1 METILIRYC
10 EIGLKSTP
18 VRRKFEANL
27 RDNILSMLASD
38 GIEALLTMG
47 EARIYL
53 ESEDIEGCVRSVS
66 KVFGIASLSV
76 CSVCNSTMDEICAAA
91 AEYSRGR
98 IGEGESFAVR
108 ARREGNHPF
117 TSMEIGR
124 DAGSAIFIAN
134 EDKHVSVDLHD
145 PDKVIYIEVRNST
158 TFIFDSY
165 IAGPGGLPM
174 GSQGKVLA
182 EIDGER
188 SVVSAWTMMRRG
200 CRVYVT
206 GDGDDTLLRMYDP
219 GLRRFDAE
227 TDGKLMQEFLAKVS
241 GASIDTVS
249 GYDYGGSDL
258 PVFFPTVG
266 MTDDETSDLLAHIRD
281 VSF

>member
-18 VRRKFEANL
+18 VRRRFEANL
-27 RDNILSMLASD
+27 RDNILTMLASD
-38 GIEALLTMG
+38 GIEALITMG

-53 ESEDIEGCVRSVS
+53 ESDDIEGCVRSVS

-76 CSVCNSTMDEICAAA
+76 ARVCSSAMEDICRTA
-91 AEYSRGR
+91 AEYSRTR
-98 IGEGESFAVR
+98 MGEGESFAVR
-108 ARREGNHPF
+108 ARREGNHPY
-117 TSMEIGR
+117 TSMEVGR
-124 DAGSAIFIAN
+124 EAGSAIFLAN
-134 EDKHVSVDLHD
+134 EDRNVSVDLHD
-145 PDKVIYIEVRNST
+145 PDREFYIEVRNSSAY
-158 TFIFDSY
+158 IFDSY
-165 IAGPGGLPM
+165 IPGPGGLPM

-182 EIDGER
+182 EIDGDR

-219 GLRRFDAE
+219 GLRRFTEE
-227 TDGKLMQEFLAKVS
+227 TDGNLMQEFMAKVS
-241 GASIDTVS
+241 GADVGTVS
-249 GYDYGGSDL
+249 DYDYAGSDL

-266 MTDDETSDLLAHIRD
+266 MTDDETSELLAHIRD